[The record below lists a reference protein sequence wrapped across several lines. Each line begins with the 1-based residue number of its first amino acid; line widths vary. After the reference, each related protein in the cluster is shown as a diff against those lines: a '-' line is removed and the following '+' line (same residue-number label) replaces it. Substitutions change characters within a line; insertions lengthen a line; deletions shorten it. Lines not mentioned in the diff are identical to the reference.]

1 MNFIHESSY
10 IDSGVELGKD
20 IKVWHFCH
28 IMSGSII
35 GDKCI
40 LGQNVMVGPNV
51 KIGAASKIQNNVSI
65 YEGVELGE
73 KVFCGPSCVFT
84 NVVNPRAFIN
94 RKNEFKKTYVKDGAS
109 LGANA
114 TIICGISIG
123 KYALIGAGAVVTK
136 NVKDYAL
143 MVGSPAKR
151 VGWVSEFG
159 VKLEKDL
166 ICHHTGQQYFV
177 ENENLIKKS

>member
-10 IDSGVELGKD
+10 IDSNVKLGKD

-28 IMSGSII
+28 VMSGSNV

-51 KIGAASKIQNNVSI
+51 KIGAGSKIQNNVSI

-84 NVVNPRAFIN
+84 NVINPRAFIN
-94 RKNEFKKTYVKDGAS
+94 RKNEFKKTYVQKGAS
-109 LGANA
+109 LGANS
-114 TIICGISIG
+114 TIICGVSIG
-123 KYALIGAGAVVTK
+123 KFALIGAGAVITK
-136 NVKDYAL
+136 DVKDYAL
-143 MVGSPAKR
+143 MVGFQQKEEGGFQS
-151 VGWVSEFG
+151 
-159 VKLEKDL
+159 LEL
-166 ICHHTGQQYFV
+166 
-177 ENENLIKKS
+177 N

>member
-10 IDSGVELGKD
+10 IDNNVKLGKD

-28 IMSGSII
+28 VMSGSNI

-51 KIGAASKIQNNVSI
+51 KIGAGSKIQNNVSI

-84 NVVNPRAFIN
+84 NVINPRAFIN
-94 RKNEFKKTYVKDGAS
+94 RKNEFKKTYVHDGAS
-109 LGANA
+109 LGANS
-114 TIICGISIG
+114 TIICGVSIG
-123 KYALIGAGAVVTK
+123 KFALIGAGAVVTK

-143 MVGSPAKR
+143 MVGAPAKR

-166 ICHHTGQQYFV
+166 ICHNTGQQYRI
-177 ENENLIKKS
+177 ENESLIKKN